1 MTHDFSLLM
10 FSASPAVIGPA
21 EEGGAGGFVVDW
33 ENKGKI
39 ERQNGFDTQI
49 NFDTPD
55 DLRRVVSQ
63 TVLPVLCRVNHAGHV
78 DQILPETFEEIDTA
92 IELGAAEILL
102 PLVRTPR
109 EVEQV
114 LRHLG
119 GRVPLGILIETT
131 EAVRQARE
139 LGALPLSRV
148 YVGLNDLAI
157 ERGARNI
164 FEPVADGTLDRVR
177 EHIHVP
183 FGFAGATLPDR
194 GHPIPARLLLNEFAR
209 LRCSYTFL
217 RRSFLADSAGMGI
230 PEALR
235 RIRLGVAEAYATP
248 AGERERLHEDL
259 VRTIGEQRP
268 FFARSAAHA

>member
-1 MTHDFSLLM
+1 MKPDFSLLM

-33 ENKGKI
+33 ENKGKV

-49 NFDTPD
+49 NFDTAD

-63 TVLPVLCRVNHAGHV
+63 TALPVLCRVNHAGGT
-78 DQILPETFEEIDTA
+78 DQILPETLDEIDTA
-92 IELGAAEILL
+92 IELGAGEVLL

-109 EVEQV
+109 EVERV
-114 LRHLG
+114 LRHIG
-119 GRVPLGILIETT
+119 GRIPLGILIETIG
-131 EAVRQARE
+131 AVGHARE
-139 LGALPLSRV
+139 LGQLPLSRV

-157 ERGARNI
+157 ERGTRNL
-164 FEPVADGTLDRVR
+164 FEPIADGTLDRVR

-194 GHPIPARLLLNEFAR
+194 GHPIPARLLLNEFAY

-217 RRSFLADSAGMGI
+217 RRSFLADSAGIGI

-235 RIRLGVAEAYATP
+235 RIRLAAAEAYAVP
-248 AGERERLHEDL
+248 AGERERMHEEL
-259 VRTIGEQRP
+259 VRTIGERSA